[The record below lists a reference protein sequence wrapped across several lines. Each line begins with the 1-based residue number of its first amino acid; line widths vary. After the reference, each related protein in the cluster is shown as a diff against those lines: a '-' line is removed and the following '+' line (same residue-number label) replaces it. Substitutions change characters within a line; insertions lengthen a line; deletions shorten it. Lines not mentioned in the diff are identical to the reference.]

1 MPDTLLR
8 PEVVPFPGSTVRR
21 NSPHTE
27 AVRAV
32 QARLN
37 ARGCGPVEVD
47 GIFGPGTEAAA
58 RQFQAR
64 FFDPSGL
71 PLAVDGQV
79 GPVTW
84 AALFGSASLP
94 PMAKGTA
101 LAQAALRHAEK
112 AVGVSED
119 PPGSNMGE
127 EVEGFLSSV
136 GLDGGNAWCAAFVY
150 WCVERAA
157 AEIGQ
162 ANCLPRTG
170 LVMGMWSGARRAGLP
185 CVTAAEARA
194 QPSLV
199 TSGMIFVMDHGGGRG
214 HTGFVKSLS
223 DGRLATVEGNSNDG
237 GSSEGTGVFGL
248 TRRTLGSINAGFIG
262 LP

>member
-8 PEVVPFPGSTVRR
+8 QDIVPFPGSTIRR
-21 NSPHTE
+21 NSAQTE

-47 GIFGPGTEAAA
+47 GVFGPGTEAAV

-71 PLAVDGQV
+71 PLTVDGQV

-94 PMAKGTA
+94 PMAKGSA
-101 LAQAALRHAEK
+101 LAQAALRIAEK
-112 AVGVSED
+112 QVGVSEK

-127 EVEGFLSSV
+127 EVEDFLSCV
-136 GLDGGNAWCAAFVY
+136 GLGGGNAWCAAFVY
-150 WCVERAA
+150 WCVDRAA
-157 AEIGQ
+157 NELGRT
-162 ANCLPRTG
+162 NCLPKTG
-170 LVMGMWSGARRAGLP
+170 LVMGMWSGARKAGLP
-185 CVTAAEARA
+185 RVTAAEARA
-194 QPSLV
+194 QPALV
-199 TSGMIFVMDHGGGRG
+199 TSGMIFVMDHGGGHG

-237 GSSEGTGVFGL
+237 GSREGTGVFGL